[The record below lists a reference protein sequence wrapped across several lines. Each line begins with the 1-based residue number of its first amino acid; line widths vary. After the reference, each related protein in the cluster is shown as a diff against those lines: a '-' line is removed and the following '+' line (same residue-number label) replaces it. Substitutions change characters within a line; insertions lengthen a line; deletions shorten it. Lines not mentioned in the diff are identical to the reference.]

1 MGQFLKYV
9 FASMLGFLLVC
20 VLLFVLLL
28 GLVAAA
34 GASFGKEAPTVKK
47 GSVLHLRLNDEI
59 VDRGRKD
66 DLALDF
72 GPFQATGRTGLDE
85 VLENIDKAGRDE
97 RIAGIF
103 LEPTLLNAG
112 SATAQEIRSKL
123 LEFRSKSGKPIY
135 AHAEFYTQGTY
146 FLCSAADSVFVVP
159 EGDVD
164 FRGLQAQLTFFK
176 GLFEKAGVD
185 MQFVKGS
192 NNKYKSYGEMY
203 TEKEMTP
210 ANEEQLG
217 ALIDGIWDQYLEAVA
232 AARHLDKA
240 RLERIAD
247 SMEVRQGRDA
257 QRLGLVDG
265 ALYRDEVVALLK
277 KRFGVAEGKD
287 LELVSL
293 GTYKRATVAGDD
305 VVTGSATA
313 KEKVAVVYASGGIN
327 SGKGDEET
335 IGSETLAEA
344 VRKAREDS
352 TVKAI
357 VLRVNSPGGS
367 GLASDVIWRELEL
380 ARAAKPLVVSM
391 GDVAASGGY
400 YISCNANTIYAE
412 PNTITGSIG
421 VFGIIPNAQELLNE
435 HLGIT
440 VDGVKTNHYADLFDV
455 SRPLRPDEH
464 ALIQGMVDR
473 FYETFKE
480 RVAQGRKMS
489 VAQVDSVGRGRV
501 WTGTDAK
508 RVGLVDEL
516 GGLEDAIAA
525 AARMAGLEKYRT
537 VGYPEQEDLFQSLLK
552 GLNARATSY
561 VEREVLGLD
570 PAVVD
575 QTRELQRVRQATGIQ
590 ARMPFTVRVH

>member
-20 VLLFVLLL
+20 ALLFVLLL

-34 GASFGKEAPTVKK
+34 GASFGKEAPEVKK
-47 GSVLHLRLNDEI
+47 GSVLHLRLNNEI

-66 DLALDF
+66 DLDLDF
-72 GPFQATGRTGLDE
+72 GPFQSVGRTGLDE
-85 VLENIDKAGRDE
+85 LLENIDKAGRDE

-103 LEPTLLNAG
+103 LEPTMLNAG
-112 SATAQEIRSKL
+112 SATAQEIRRKL

-135 AHAEFYTQGTY
+135 AHSEFYTQGTY
-146 FLCSAADSVFVVP
+146 FLSSAADSVFVVP

-176 GLFEKAGVD
+176 GLFDKAGVD
-185 MQFVKGS
+185 IQFVKGS

-203 TEKEMTP
+203 TETEMTP

-217 ALIDGIWDQYLEAVA
+217 ALIEGIWDQYLEAVA
-232 AARHLDKA
+232 TARHLDRA

-247 SMEVRQGRDA
+247 SLEIRDGRDA

-265 ALYRDEVVALLK
+265 ALYRDEVMALLK
-277 KRFGVAEGKD
+277 KRFGVAEDKD

-293 GTYKRATVAGDD
+293 STYKRTS
-305 VVTGSATA
+305 VTGDGVVGGSSSA
-313 KEKVAVVYASGGIN
+313 KEKVAVVYASGGIS
-327 SGKGDEET
+327 SGQGDEEN
-335 IGSETLAEA
+335 IGSETLSEA
-344 VRKAREDS
+344 IRKARADS
-352 TVKAI
+352 AVKAI

-400 YISCNANTIYAE
+400 YISCNANSIYAE

-421 VFGIIPNAQELLNE
+421 VFGIIPNAQELLNQ

-455 SRPLRPDEH
+455 SRPLRPDEQ

-473 FYETFKE
+473 FYETFKA

-537 VGYPEQEDLFQSLLK
+537 VGYPEQEDLFKSLLK
-552 GLNARATSY
+552 GLNAKAATY

-570 PAVVD
+570 PEVVG
-575 QTRELQRVRQATGIQ
+575 QARELQRVKQATGIQ
-590 ARMPFTVRVH
+590 ARMPFSIRVH